1 MPIVDKNIIR
11 EWFKNLKK
19 PTEDH
24 FWAWLDSFYHKWEGI
39 AIEGI
44 TGLVDALSKK
54 ADLVGGVVPPHQ
66 LPFTID
72 ANEVISIGEI
82 TVTTDTVNI
91 AVHESGSNVVRING
105 QILTRSFQ
113 NNFPF
118 TPISTGSKFL
128 RVVAKNAT
136 GLFFLKEGIESD
148 EPQEPSLDAGELHVR
163 LILVT
168 PEGNVIDPELLTGY
182 KEKAEDNWKK
192 TYVFSSA
199 ILTLEKSD
207 VRTRFL
213 ITRTFLS
220 GIDPVDPIYN
230 IQGIRFTD
238 KSREIEF
245 LIKNDTP
252 ENVFLQQNDTVDD
265 LIGFSENY
273 TLKPGTWIF
282 SKYNKTTDK
291 LDILKV
297 GTSESMTVV
306 VTDNTLKGSG
316 NVGNPLGLS
325 DLKNAEIAGK
335 VDKTTTPT
343 QSIASALAIGQMTA
357 DEKLH
362 VNGRTKTNSVVLSNE
377 IGTAVPNELG
387 RKNGFLCH
395 SDASGVLRYYS
406 ASGLFKFTPTGNFTT
421 SQLKTALDASKI
433 TYHDAYVCIVVGS
446 NNYTCNI
453 DNGSSNVSS
462 LLFIGKEGT
471 TGSINFTS
479 SRTINSGSENI
490 TIMNGNEGSMTKI
503 SHGTSADILTVR
515 NL

>member
-19 PTEDH
+19 PTQDH

-39 AIEGI
+39 AISGI
-44 TGLVDALSKK
+44 TGLTEALQKK
-54 ADLVGGVVPPHQ
+54 ADLVNGLVPEDQ
-66 LPFTID
+66 LPFTINS
-72 ANEVISIGEI
+72 NEVIEIGLIE
-82 TVTTDTVNI
+82 TTTNNVKIN
-91 AVHESGSNVVRING
+91 VHESGSNKVRING
-105 QILTRSFQ
+105 QILTRSFPD
-113 NNFPF
+113 NLPF
-118 TPISTGSKFL
+118 TPVSAGNRFL
-128 RVVAKNAT
+128 RIVARNET
-136 GLFFLKEGIESD
+136 GLFFIRQSSESD
-148 EPQEPSLDAGELHVR
+148 EPQEPGLEPGDVHVR

-168 PEGNVIDPELLTGY
+168 PTGSQIDPEVLSGFMEKEEESWKEVLLG
-182 KEKAEDNWKK
+182 
-192 TYVFSSA
+192 SSA
-199 ILTLEKSD
+199 NFTLNYSD
-207 VRTRFL
+207 KRTRFKVNA
-213 ITRTFLS
+213 I
-220 GIDPVDPIYN
+220 
-230 IQGIRFTD
+230 
-238 KSREIEF
+238 
-245 LIKNDTP
+245 NDVP
-252 ENVFLQQNDTVDD
+252 K
-265 LIGFSENY
+265 
-273 TLKPGTWIF
+273 TLNAIIF
-282 SKYNKTTDK
+282 SKETTRAVEFWIYNGMNLNINIPVADTDGLSK
-291 LDILKV
+291 GFSVSASPFSILPKSYGVLKYNPQTNLIECWKV
-297 GTSESMTVV
+297 NASGSSVI
-306 VTDNTLKGSG
+306 TDGTLKGYGITG
-316 NVGNPLGLS
+316 NLLGLS

-335 VDKTTTPT
+335 VDKTATPT

-471 TGSINFTS
+471 AGSINFTS